1 MGSNVEIEDCVTMAQ
16 FNEMKQ
22 SMEALTANVQALMN
36 RLPEPPPEDANASHH
51 GEEDEESEGEA
62 AARLAR
68 EQRRR
73 RRDRVVANARRPPH
87 PGRGNGGRG
96 ADRGREH
103 GLEESGTDEEVE
115 QPHRDDRRHRGNRG
129 RNQPNEERFG
139 KLKFIMPKFEGGS
152 DPEVYLTWEL
162 KVDKIFRLHNYSE
175 RKKVAMAA
183 LEFDGYAL
191 IWWEQ
196 MLNER
201 EEAGQ
206 GDVRSWA
213 EMKREMRARFVPK
226 HYRRDLFDKLQNLKQ
241 GSLSVDEYYKEM
253 EKAMIRAN
261 VYEDEEQSIARF
273 MSGLHRNIQ
282 RIVEFQ
288 QYRNLIELV
297 HQASKAERQLQQDM
311 KSNRGVSFSTKN
323 AASGSKFTSRGSGNR
338 GAFSSSSGG
347 ARSSNYGTSSGKDL
361 AAPNERKN
369 AANTS
374 STSVGS
380 STKSSGI
387 QCFKCGGRGHVARE
401 CPNNRTIVVNDQG
414 EYESTSEE
422 EQEDSEEENNLE
434 KDICEFES
442 GAALVVTQILSV
454 QMSDAENGQRHNLF
468 QTRAKVQDKVVKVI
482 IDGGSC
488 HNLASKEMVEKLGLK
503 LLKHPHPYHVQWLN
517 NSGSIKIAQRVKVPF
532 KIGEYIDTME
542 CDVAPMTVCHM
553 LLGRPWQYDR
563 SSLHCGRT
571 NQYTI
576 KWKGKELIL
585 KPMTP
590 QQILAEHLQ
599 KSSEVRNESAK
610 EGQKNNLSALHKSVS
625 ESHKPNMRDNKKRE

>member
-590 QQILAEHLQ
+590 
-599 KSSEVRNESAK
+599 
-610 EGQKNNLSALHKSVS
+610 
-625 ESHKPNMRDNKKRE
+625 